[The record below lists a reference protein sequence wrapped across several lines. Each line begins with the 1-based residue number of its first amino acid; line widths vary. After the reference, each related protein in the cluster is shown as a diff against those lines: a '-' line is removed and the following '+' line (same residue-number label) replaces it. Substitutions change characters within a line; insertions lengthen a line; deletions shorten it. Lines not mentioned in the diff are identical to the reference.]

1 MGFDRLAKH
10 TFFPKVI
17 ILVKQ
22 LVKLPGL
29 LFSEMI
35 KQTTGFS
42 LLIKVPAL
50 IQPFLVIDS
59 ALSSFMYILQFV
71 HHHSPVAYASSP
83 FYRCVHRRSGR

>member
-10 TFFPKVI
+10 TLFPKVI

-29 LFSEMI
+29 LFREMI
-35 KQTTGFS
+35 KQTTGLS
-42 LLIKVPAL
+42 LLTKTAAL

-71 HHHSPVAYASSP
+71 RHHSSVAYSSCP
-83 FYRCVHRRSGR
+83 FYRYVNRRSGR